1 MGLTTLNIYG
11 DNNVT
16 EPLTTGTGV
25 ATAAVTGVTLV
36 SIFGPLDGPT
46 VIGAFAGAAIFIA
59 SASDFRIWW
68 RLFLGG
74 LSFAVGLI
82 AAPFAA
88 GLIEA
93 ITPHSTAVD
102 LPIGAMVAS
111 AAVVR
116 ILMALSSKDGPSIFS
131 RFRGGGL

>member
-1 MGLTTLNIYG
+1 M
-11 DNNVT
+11 T

-36 SIFGPLDGPT
+36 SLFGPLDGPT
-46 VIGAFAGAAIFIA
+46 VIGAFAGAAIFVA
-59 SASDFRIWW
+59 SASDFQIWW

-82 AAPFAA
+82 AAPFTAS
-88 GLIEA
+88 LIEA
-93 ITPHSTAVD
+93 LAPKNASVD
-102 LPIGAMVAS
+102 MPIGALVAS

-131 RFRGGGL
+131 RFRGGGM